1 MNGFN
6 PINASIKAL
15 TSPFSKSPED
25 IRSGDEVIN
34 TSFANV
40 MQKYPTVESSSA
52 TSQIWNYFKYLEKP
66 NGKQNVICILC
77 AEKGVVKLLTKSTAC
92 AQHLGCAHADK
103 LEGYRLNSTRSKY
116 SSQAV
121 KECKEQIAVAAA
133 RESSNQGNLTYY
145 I

>member
-1 MNGFN
+1 
-6 PINASIKAL
+6 
-15 TSPFSKSPED
+15 
-25 IRSGDEVIN
+25 
-34 TSFANV
+34 
-40 MQKYPTVESSSA
+40 MQKYPTIESSSA

-77 AEKGVVKLLTKSTAC
+77 AEKGVVKLLTKATASTNTLS
-92 AQHLGCAHADK
+92 QHLGCAHADK

-121 KECKEQIAVAAA
+121 KECKEQIVVAAA

>member
-1 MNGFN
+1 MNGFK

-25 IRSGDEVIN
+25 IRSGDEVVN

-40 MQKYPTVESSSA
+40 MQKYPTIESSSA

-77 AEKGVVKLLTKSTAC
+77 AEKGVVKLLTKSTASTNTLS
-92 AQHLGCAHADK
+92 QHLGCTHADK

-121 KECKEQIAVAAA
+121 KECNA
-133 RESSNQGNLTYY
+133 RESSNQGNLAYY